1 MKLNIYFFVA
11 GYLYC
16 MLVSFIM
23 NYKRKEKKR
32 EE

>member
-1 MKLNIYFFVA
+1 MKINIYFFVA

-16 MLVSFIM
+16 MLVSFVI
-23 NYKRKEKKR
+23 NYKIKKR